1 MLASFQL
8 FAQVQERERPIG
20 TPDFLSQDT
29 ARQALHLLQRG
40 RPEKRANGSRVAMDL
55 RLQADVRGSL
65 PRLSDRY
72 HPVTPDYRGF

>member
-29 ARQALHLLQRG
+29 ARQALHLLQRD
-40 RPEKRANGSRVAMDL
+40 RPENALTVL
-55 RLQADVRGSL
+55 VLQWTCVFRPMFEHLFA
-65 PRLSDRY
+65 RLSDRY